1 MVNILIPMAGLGSR
15 FSQAGY
21 SKPKPFIDVLGKP
34 MIIRVLENL
43 KVSDCRF
50 ILIMQKNFISIY
62 QDEIRFLVDEYNVEI
77 IEIDLHTEGAA
88 CTTLFALDQ
97 INNSTPL
104 IVANSDQ
111 LIDINLEEFIHDAQ
125 ERHLDGSILVF
136 ESNHPKWSYVKT
148 DADGI
153 MISLKEK
160 EVISNNATVG
170 IYYFSKGHNY
180 VNSAIRL
187 IINNDRVKNEFYVAP
202 VYNYMLHDYQQR
214 IGIYKIKQN
223 QMHGLGT
230 PEDLEE
236 YLMNEKR

>member
-1 MVNILIPMAGLGSR
+1 MAGLGSR
-15 FSQAGY
+15 FSKAGY

-43 KVSDCRF
+43 KVADCRF
-50 ILIMQKNFISIY
+50 ILIMQKNFISTY
-62 QDEIRFLVDEYNVEI
+62 QDDIKHLVDEYNVEI
-77 IEIDLHTEGAA
+77 IEIDMHTEGAA

-104 IVANSDQ
+104 IIANSDQ
-111 LIDINLEEFIHDAQ
+111 LIDIDLEEFIYDAKKRQ
-125 ERHLDGSILVF
+125 LDGSILVF

-148 DADGI
+148 DTDGI

-160 EVISNNATVG
+160 EVISSNATVG

-187 IINNDRVKNEFYVAP
+187 IINNDRVNNEFYVAP
-202 VYNYMLHDYQQR
+202 VYNYMLHNYQQKT
-214 IGIYKIKQN
+214 GIYKIKQN

-236 YLMNEKR
+236 YLLNEKR